1 MEQENSMES
10 AKSRILEA
18 SLGHAAFD
26 GWSEVTLK
34 AALDDSAVAP
44 ALGRALFPRGG
55 IDLAVAY
62 HLQGDRAMREALA
75 ATDLTALRYSDRVGL
90 AINLRLQGADKELV
104 RRGSALFALPQHAA
118 EGARLIWGT
127 ADAVWTALGD
137 SSVDF
142 NWYSKRATLSAVYAA
157 TVLFWLGDQSED
169 EADTWAFLDRRLEN
183 VMQFE
188 KTKASLRANPV
199 AKALMAGP
207 LALLGRIRA
216 PQPQPGLPGQNDL

>member
-62 HLQGDRAMREALA
+62 HLQGDHAMRTALA

-90 AINLRLQGADKELV
+90 AIKLRLQGADKELV

>member
-75 ATDLTALRYSDRVGL
+75 APETVNGMAMMGLVAQSSSPAELAARLKADTDLWGP
-90 AINLRLQGADKELV
+90 LV
-104 RRGSALFALPQHAA
+104 KTIGFS
-118 EGARLIWGT
+118 
-127 ADAVWTALGD
+127 ADA
-137 SSVDF
+137 
-142 NWYSKRATLSAVYAA
+142 
-157 TVLFWLGDQSED
+157 
-169 EADTWAFLDRRLEN
+169 
-183 VMQFE
+183 
-188 KTKASLRANPV
+188 
-199 AKALMAGP
+199 
-207 LALLGRIRA
+207 
-216 PQPQPGLPGQNDL
+216 